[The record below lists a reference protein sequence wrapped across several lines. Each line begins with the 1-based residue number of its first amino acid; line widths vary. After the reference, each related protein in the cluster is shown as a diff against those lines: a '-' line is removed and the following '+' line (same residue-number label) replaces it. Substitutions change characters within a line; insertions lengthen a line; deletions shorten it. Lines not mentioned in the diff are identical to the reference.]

1 MVKME
6 RNIAVEI
13 KNLNFAY
20 PDGTRALKNINMQ
33 IETGD
38 SVGLIGPNGAGK
50 TTLLLHL
57 NGILRGD
64 GEVKIFNTLVNKKSL
79 KEVRKKVGLVFQ
91 DPDDQLFMPTVFDD
105 VSFGPINLGF
115 EKEKVMEKV
124 KEALKMVEMENFI
137 DKSPHHL
144 SFGEKKKISLA
155 TVFSMDP
162 EILALDEPSSNL
174 DPRGKRE
181 IVKILEEIKET
192 KIIATHDLGIINLL
206 CQRVIL
212 MCQGEIITEG
222 DTEIILK
229 NKELLEKYYL

>member
-1 MVKME
+1 MGK
-6 RNIAVEI
+6 NIVIEI
-13 KNLNFAY
+13 KNLGFTY
-20 PDGTRALKNINMQ
+20 PDGTEALKNINMQ

-64 GEVKIFNTLVNKKSL
+64 GEVEIFDILVNKKNL
-79 KEVRKKVGLVFQ
+79 KEIRKKVGLVFQ

-105 VSFGPINLGF
+105 VAFGPINLGF
-115 EKEKVMEKV
+115 EKEKVVERVNK
-124 KEALKMVEMENFI
+124 ALKMVGMEDMV
-137 DKSPHHL
+137 DKAPHHL

-155 TVFSMDP
+155 TVFSMNP

-181 IVKILEEIKET
+181 IVKILKNINKT
-192 KIIATHDLGIINLL
+192 KIIATHDFEIIRQL
-206 CQRVIL
+206 CQRVVL
-212 MCQGEIITEG
+212 MNQGQIITEG
-222 DTEIILK
+222 DTETILG
-229 NKELLEKYYL
+229 NKELLEKNGL

>member
-115 EKEKVMEKV
+115 AKEKVMEKV

-192 KIIATHDLGIINLL
+192 KIIATHDLEIINLL

-212 MCQGEIITEG
+212 MYQGEIITEG